1 MIYFFLNIIK
11 NFYFLYW
18 KILLFFRVVIIILD
32 KNGRLNFLKKIC
44 KFMILDIVYI
54 FFLNCF

>member
-1 MIYFFLNIIK
+1 MIYFFLNIMK

-32 KNGRLNFLKKIC
+32 KNGRLNFLKKKC
-44 KFMILDIVYI
+44 KFIILDIVYI

>member
-32 KNGRLNFLKKIC
+32 KNGRLNFFKKIC
-44 KFMILDIVYI
+44 KFMILDIIYI